1 MRLTDLLTMLRL
13 CVRDRLELRTAR
25 ARSSGQQRT
34 VVGRVR
40 CPLRGAV
47 QQGAQASF
55 AAISQHARTA
65 ASGRSRV
72 GDWRPPSHPLR
83 LQHDLEW

>member
-25 ARSSGQQRT
+25 ARSSGQHRT

-55 AAISQHARTA
+55 LSHRVARRASRGAA
-65 ASGRSRV
+65 G
-72 GDWRPPSHPLR
+72 G
-83 LQHDLEW
+83 

>member
-47 QQGAQASF
+47 